1 MLATAPMSNR
11 ARILLSIAI
20 SSLAAYL
27 YLGISVRELFPRGNG
42 IEIVQQFAAAALG
55 PEANTQNIL
64 MALLVTVKYAVAAIT
79 LAFALALPLSVIA
92 SSSFWSGC
100 GITCHVLRWVVRS
113 FIALMR
119 SVHELLW
126 AVLLLSAMGLSPI
139 SAVIAIAI
147 PYAGTLAKVFSD
159 IIDESS
165 LKAENALN
173 SIGASRWQK
182 FFFGRLPQAIPD
194 ILSYAFYRFECALRS
209 SAILGFFGFP
219 TLGYYIKLE
228 FDNLNY
234 AKVWAYL
241 YVLLAMVVVVEYYS
255 MQLRRRFVA

>member
-1 MLATAPMSNR
+1 MVSRRSRTLLAIAVAAAVGYASLDVSLSDLIPKGNGSQIVKAFALAAFTPDAGDSH
-11 ARILLSIAI
+11 LLS
-20 SSLAAYL
+20 
-27 YLGISVRELFPRGNG
+27 
-42 IEIVQQFAAAALG
+42 ALW
-55 PEANTQNIL
+55 
-64 MALLVTVKYAVAAIT
+64 VTVKYAIAAMS
-79 LAFALALPLSVIA
+79 LAFVLALPLSVLA
-92 SSSFWSGC
+92 SRSFWQDC
-100 GITCHVLRWVVRS
+100 GRPCQILRWMVRS

-126 AVLLLSAMGLSPI
+126 AVLLLAAMGLSPI

-159 IIDESS
+159 IIDEASTQSS
-165 LKAENALN
+165 DALH
-173 SIGASRWQK
+173 SIGATRLQK
-182 FFFGRLPQAIPD
+182 YFYARVPQAIPD

-219 TLGYYIKLE
+219 TLGYYIKIE

-234 AKVWAYL
+234 SKVWAYL
-241 YVLLAMVVVVEYYS
+241 YVLLALVVVVEFYS

>member
-1 MLATAPMSNR
+1 MSNR
-11 ARILLSIAI
+11 ARILLGITITSI
-20 SSLAAYL
+20 AAYL
-27 YLGISVRELFPRGNG
+27 YLDISVTELLPKGNG
-42 IEIVQQFAAAALG
+42 VRIVQQFASAALS
-55 PEANTQNIL
+55 PEASAQNIF

-79 LAFALALPLSVIA
+79 LAFALALPLSVLA
-92 SSSFWSGC
+92 SSSFWIGC
-100 GITCHVLRWVVRS
+100 GVPCQMLRWLVRS

-126 AVLLLSAMGLSPI
+126 AVLLLAAMGLSPI

-234 AKVWAYL
+234 SKVWAYL
-241 YVLLAMVVVVEYYS
+241 YVLLAMVVAVEYYS

>member
-1 MLATAPMSNR
+1 MLATVPMSNR
-11 ARILLSIAI
+11 ARVLVGIAAT
-20 SSLAAYL
+20 SLAAYL
-27 YLGISVRELFPRGNG
+27 YLDISIRDLLPHGDGVR
-42 IEIVQQFAAAALG
+42 IVKQFAAAALS
-55 PEANTQNIL
+55 PEANPQNIFI
-64 MALLVTVKYAVAAIT
+64 AVLVTIKYAVAAIT
-79 LAFALALPLSVIA
+79 LAFALAMPLSVIA
-92 SSSFWSGC
+92 SSSFWAGC
-100 GITCHVLRWVVRS
+100 GVPCQALRWMVRC

-126 AVLLLSAMGLSPI
+126 AVLLLAAMGLSPI

-165 LKAENALN
+165 LKAETALH
-173 SIGASRWQK
+173 SIGASRLQK

-219 TLGYYIKLE
+219 TIGYYIKLE

-234 AKVWAYL
+234 SKVWAYL